1 MKRLLLILAAICI
14 TSQASAELLP
24 KFKFGVKAGWD
35 YQSNNF
41 KNDVLNLKMNSNS
54 GWFAGV
60 QGEVS
65 WGNLGVRPEVIYSHN
80 AFGVEGLSED
90 TKLKLDKIDVPLL
103 VQYKLLGLVSL
114 QAGPTF
120 CVMTNTKGTTEGMQW
135 DIKRPTIGYAA
146 GVEVEIWKIGISARY
161 NGSFKA
167 SEVLGYSTGK
177 NKINTI
183 QLGVGFYF

>member
-14 TSQASAELLP
+14 TSQASAGLTP
-24 KFKFGVKAGWD
+24 KFKLGVKAGLD
-35 YQSNNF
+35 YQIDNF
-41 KNDVLNLKMNSNS
+41 KSAIKDIDIKANS

-60 QGEVS
+60 QGELS
-65 WGNLGVRPEVIYSHN
+65 WGSLGIRPEIIYSHN
-80 AFGVEGLSED
+80 SFDYEGGS
-90 TKLKLDKIDVPLL
+90 TGKFKLDKIDVPLL

-120 CVMTNTKGTTEGMQW
+120 CVMTNTSGKTEGMQW